1 MPARTTERAH
11 ALLSASGA
19 HRWLACPP
27 SARLE
32 DVHEDT
38 SSEAAREGTFA
49 HALAEVA
56 LRRAL
61 GDESA
66 TRPEGWESSPYYA
79 PEMEEHVERYVD
91 AVMEIVASHRAASP
105 DALVLVESRLDF
117 SEWVPAGFGT
127 GDAVI
132 ASDAGIDVVDLKYGR
147 GVRVEAANNAQL
159 RLYAL
164 GALRAYGALY
174 DARRVRTTI
183 VQPRLDHIDSEELD
197 VDDLL
202 RWAEEYVAP
211 RAKLAYAGE
220 GEFAAGEHCRFCRA
234 AATCR
239 ARAEANLE
247 ISRYD
252 FAPPAELSLEEIA
265 DVLSRVDELVRWAG
279 DVKDYAIAQVRD
291 HGAVIPGWKLVE
303 GRSVR
308 RYVDEEK
315 AAAALIAAGL
325 DAESVYQ
332 RKLRTITDLEK
343 TVGKKRVAEVLGD
356 LIVKPPGAPTLA
368 PESDKRP
375 AISTVEAAA
384 RDFEKP

>member
-1 MPARTTERAH
+1 
-11 ALLSASGA
+11 
-19 HRWLACPP
+19 
-27 SARLE
+27 
-32 DVHEDT
+32 
-38 SSEAAREGTFA
+38 
-49 HALAEVA
+49 
-56 LRRAL
+56 
-61 GDESA
+61 
-66 TRPEGWESSPYYA
+66 
-79 PEMEEHVERYVD
+79 
-91 AVMEIVASHRAASP
+91 AASP

-117 SEWVPAGFGT
+117 SAWVPDGFGT

-132 ASDAGIDVVDLKYGR
+132 ASDAGVDVVDLKYGR

-239 ARAEANLE
+239 ARAEVNLE

-252 FAPPAELSLEEIA
+252 FAPPSELSLEEIA

-279 DVKDYAIAQVRD
+279 DVKDYAISQVRD

-308 RYVDEEK
+308 KYVDEEK